1 MPLEFVQRLKRQLG
15 NLQRNAGRVLV
26 QGRRRPGVRGE
37 IVRNFE
43 SKGTRDGFLSQRQ
56 RRAAAAESR
65 TRAMTAL
72 IRQKAGI
79 I

>member
-15 NLQRNAGRVLV
+15 NLERNAGRVLV

-43 SKGTRDGFLSQRQ
+43 SNGTRDGFLLAKAAG
-56 RRAAAAESR
+56 AAAAESR
-65 TRAMTAL
+65 TRATTAL